1 MRVYIRIHFWNNCDY
16 MNGEI
21 KEKKENNFSKGKV
34 KGVNNG

>member
-1 MRVYIRIHFWNNCDY
+1 

-34 KGVNNG
+34 KGVNNGWISGV